1 MLPTKF
7 GICWRISGRK
17 CKLIGTDDKK
27 KDEAIKRKKIET
39 KKEKQRE
46 INNVAEKVPII
57 ISCSVGGVRLLLVK
71 ELFAVELKKKS
82 KVQIPEIK
90 QSRELSKW
98 QLDFS

>member
-1 MLPTKF
+1 M
-7 GICWRISGRK
+7 
-17 CKLIGTDDKK
+17 IGTDDKK

-71 ELFAVELKKKS
+71 ELFAVELKKKKS